1 MNRSGDDDDHNN
13 ESTPKRE
20 PTMDGR
26 LQAHSLIGLL
36 ERAEV
41 RRAAELMAKDNIGAL
56 GIHDGTTNRLLGVVT
71 ERDIVPQ

>member
-1 MNRSGDDDDHNN
+1 M
-13 ESTPKRE
+13 
-20 PTMDGR
+20 
-26 LQAHSLIGLL
+26 IGLL

-56 GIHDGTTNRLLGVVT
+56 GIYDGTANRLLGIVT